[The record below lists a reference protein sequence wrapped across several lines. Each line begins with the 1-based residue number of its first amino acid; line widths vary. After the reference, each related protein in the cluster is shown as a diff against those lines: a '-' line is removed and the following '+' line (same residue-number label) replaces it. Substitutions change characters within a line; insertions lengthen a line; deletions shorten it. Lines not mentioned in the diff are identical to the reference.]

1 MQCIIIAC
9 LVVNEEDDNTSSSP
23 LRSSPLPMTYCTSS
37 RCPSSSF
44 ISRQQIQISLIYVD
58 LTRSLSLSFLPFIP
72 SYQKQYENDPTFFP
86 KKYSRY
92 RRRHRRCIDGILSFD
107 PPTEVA
113 KHKDYHRG
121 RHQNRCSCQW
131 LQWWIP
137 CQRLAWFFDCQLE

>member
-9 LVVNEEDDNTSSSP
+9 LVVNEEDNTAVLP
-23 LRSSPLPMTYCTSS
+23 FRPSPLPMTYCTS

-58 LTRSLSLSFLPFIP
+58 LTGSLSLSFLPFIP
-72 SYQKQYENDPTFFP
+72 SYQKQYENEPTFFP

-92 RRRHRRCIDGILSFD
+92 WRRHRRCIDRVLSFD

-113 KHKDYHRG
+113 KHYDYHRG
-121 RHQNRCSCQW
+121 RHQNRCGGQW
-131 LQWWIP
+131 LQWRIP